1 MTKYMMSTQ
10 PSSVMTWWR
19 QEGKMNLSRLS
30 YNTKRTQS
38 VSLGWV
44 ISDTP

>member
-19 QEGKMNLSRLS
+19 QEGKTHSSRLS
-30 YNTKRTQS
+30 YNKVHRQCFFW
-38 VSLGWV
+38 LGHV
-44 ISDTP
+44 